1 MKTSRKMIAMFTLLV
16 VVALAISLVACNK
29 VEELLYGG
37 PENVAYDG
45 QYIVWSNVDGAKHY
59 TVAIDGG
66 EAVRANSTTY
76 AYSSTAP
83 FEVTVSAVFDDF
95 VKSTSITFK
104 PLARIEN
111 LTISD
116 NGEVSWNAV
125 SGASAYSVSVNGN
138 IQTITDTRISVA
150 EGSNKVKVKPIV
162 SGDSTYF
169 SSYSDEVS
177 VYVYGAP
184 TNIKYDGTSLTW
196 SGNSASYQVTINGIS
211 QAVKGNTFSY
221 NSDNNDFTAEVKA
234 LGNHTSTYD
243 SKSVSEDFWYLDAV
257 PEIRVKDGVLQWDAI
272 AGAEGYKIKID
283 GLVQKASVTVS
294 QYDNLSSGKSQ
305 DIAVMPYNNS
315 GNYFSSWSA
324 KTVYILDTP
333 IVDWNN
339 SLALDGEE
347 NNNYTWNIV
356 NAAVGYE
363 VRVIKDGGTPVTEHY
378 GDSISTFGYAYED
391 VGKYTIEVKAKAD
404 PESANYY
411 DSKYSS
417 PITVERLAAPKA
429 TSDKFIVSDKDK
441 LASGFTVNFLPVSG
455 ASGYQLYVGNVNE
468 GKKLDGKYTTGS
480 AITVSDVVNSTNIQP
495 QKYNYYIRSMG
506 GMKMVNGAK
515 YVTLPCLTK
524 NALSFEITVQAT
536 PQNLLMDGFK
546 LSWSHVDGN
555 NGYTV
560 AHSGTTVTANAEN
573 IDLSTL
579 KAGTYS
585 VTVCARGNGSNV
597 LASNY
602 SAPANIER
610 LSYPT
615 NIRMNSESD
624 GTLEWNTDNPQA
636 NVASYTVFLGG
647 SASETGKIDG
657 SSFTNMY
664 QHISTAGTTLSIV
677 ANNNDYNADKTLY
690 YMSSEASPTQQFIR
704 LATPIFPEGA
714 IAGGT
719 ELVWNAP
726 ANINTSRYT
735 PSYEVYKT
743 KTDQVDENLYNATK
757 YNIESLPAGQHT
769 FYVKAIGNGTEY
781 VDSALSEV
789 ITFEKITTPSIRI
802 EKGKYVW
809 DAVSNASSY
818 YLEIDGTK
826 VNDAFQVSGQ
836 TYSYTPRF
844 TSEGTHIVKLKA
856 VGDRKSSVDSAFDV
870 RNQTV
875 KVLSR
880 PEISYRYSAE
890 SGSIIVT
897 VAEYYSDSAH
907 CSGYQY
913 EIGSVSSESTQTT
926 YSQFVQNASSYSI
939 RVKALG
945 GSFDAEGTYY
955 IDSLYVGG
963 SASDIITILAAPAE
977 SSFKMTGSG
986 IISWGSIGSALGYYY
1001 QISFNGGEYSD
1012 VTQTGESRYIVGNS
1026 YNQYS
1031 KISIKVCARGDGDK
1045 IITSSWTEWT
1055 WTNSNPV

>member
-1 MKTSRKMIAMFTLLV
+1 MKANRKMIAMFTLLV
-16 VVALAISLVACNK
+16 IVALAISLVACNK

-59 TVAIDGG
+59 TVSINGG

-76 AYSSTAP
+76 AYSSTDS

-104 PLARIEN
+104 PLAKIQN
-111 LTISD
+111 LIVSD

-125 SGASAYSVSVNGN
+125 SGASAYSVSVNGSV
-138 IQTITDTRISVA
+138 QTITDTRISVA

-169 SSYSDEVS
+169 SSYSDEVN

-196 SGNSASYQVTINGIS
+196 SGNSASYQVTINGNS
-211 QAVKGNTFSY
+211 QEVKGNTFSY
-221 NSDNNDFTAEVKA
+221 SSDNKDFTAEVKA

-243 SKSVSEDFWYLDAV
+243 SKSVSEDFRYLDAV
-257 PEIRVKDGVLQWDAI
+257 TEIQVADGALKWNAI
-272 AGAEGYKIKID
+272 PGAEGYKIKID
-283 GLVQKASVTVS
+283 GIVQKASVTVA

-324 KTVYILDTP
+324 EKTVYILDTP

-339 SLALDGEE
+339 SLALDGKE

-356 NAAVGYE
+356 NAAGGYT
-363 VRVIKDGGTPVTEHY
+363 VRLIKDGGTPVIETY
-378 GDSISTFGYAYED
+378 GNSISAFGYAYKD
-391 VGKYTIEVKAKAD
+391 VGKYTIEVKANAD
-404 PESANYY
+404 SHSANYY

-417 PITVERLAAPKA
+417 PITVERLAAPMA
-429 TSDKFIVSDKDK
+429 TSENFITSDKDK

-455 ASGYQLYVGNVNE
+455 ASGYQLYKDGNE
-468 GKKLDGKYTTGS
+468 LDGKYTTGS
-480 AITVSDVVNSTNIQP
+480 AITDSNVVDSTNIQ
-495 QKYNYYIRSMG
+495 QQNYNYFICSMG
-506 GMKMVNGAK
+506 GMKTVNGAK

-524 NALSFEITVQAT
+524 DALSFEITVQAT
-536 PQNLLMDGFK
+536 PQNLLMVGFK
-546 LSWSHVDGN
+546 LSWNHVIGN

-615 NIRMNSESD
+615 NIRMNSKSD

-636 NVASYTVFLGG
+636 NVKSYTVFLGG

-677 ANNNDYNADKTLY
+677 ANNNDYNDDETLY
-690 YMSSEASPTQQFIR
+690 YMSSEASPTQRFIR

-726 ANINTSRYT
+726 ANINTSKYP

-743 KTDQVDENLYNATK
+743 PTDKVDENFYNATK
-757 YNIESLPAGQHT
+757 YNIESLSAGQHT

-789 ITFEKITTPSIRI
+789 ITFEKIATPSIRI
-802 EKGKYVW
+802 EDGKYVW
-809 DAVSNASSY
+809 DAVSYASSY

-836 TYSYTPRF
+836 TYSYKPRF

-870 RNQTV
+870 HNQTV

-890 SGSIIVT
+890 SGIIVT
-897 VAEYYSDSAH
+897 VTKLSEH

-913 EIGSVSSESTQTT
+913 EIGSVSSQSTETT
-926 YSQFVQNASSYSI
+926 YSQFVQSASSYSI

-955 IDSLYVGG
+955 TDSLYVGG
-963 SASDIITILAAPAE
+963 SASDTITILAAPSE

-1001 QISFNGGEYSD
+1001 QISFDGGEYSD
-1012 VTQTGESRYIVGNS
+1012 VTQTGESRYIVGNN

-1031 KISIKVCARGDGDK
+1031 KISIKVCARGDGNK
-1045 IITSSWTEWT
+1045 MITSSWTEWT
-1055 WTNSNPV
+1055 WTNSNPVG